1 MLSVAELRNE
11 HDLLLVLA
19 DELEAVSV
27 GDPPFD
33 LTPIFVRLSR
43 FAQLLQI
50 HLLREDS
57 LLYPALIA
65 SGDRRLAAVAATF
78 QDELGDLDILV
89 EAYEQKWTGSAISYR
104 WADFCEDTGT
114 LLRRVRTRIHREDEG
129 LYPLLEGL
137 TELAA

>member
-1 MLSVAELRNE
+1 MLSIAELRSE
-11 HDLLLVLA
+11 HDMLLMLA

-33 LTPIFVRLSR
+33 LTPIFVHLSR

-57 LLYPALIA
+57 ALYPALAA
-65 SGDRRLAAVAATF
+65 SGDRRLAAVAAAF
-78 QDELGDLDILV
+78 QDELGDLDKLV
-89 EAYEQKWTGSAISYR
+89 EAYEREWTGSAISYR
-104 WADFCEDTGT
+104 WADFCEHTGT
-114 LLRRVRTRIHREDEG
+114 LLRRVRTRIHRENEG
-129 LYPLLEGL
+129 LYPLLEGV